1 MTAMRRIALASLSV
15 SLCAALAAGAAPA
28 AAQNTV
34 FVSRAPSLGA
44 DWRSGGTCYE
54 VFVRSFA
61 DSNGDGIGDLNG
73 LIHRLDY
80 INDGNPASRR
90 DLGASCIWLMPVAES
105 PSYHG
110 YDVTDYYRVERD
122 YGTNEDFK
130 RLVAEAHRRGIAVLV
145 DMVLN
150 HASSEHPYFQE
161 ALRDPNSPHR
171 SWFRFSPTEQGP
183 GPWGGPAWRKSPVRD
198 EYYYAVFW
206 EGMPDLNYATP
217 AVREEAN
224 RVADFWLREMGVDGF
239 RLDAVPYLVEEGTL
253 LSGAPGTHRV
263 LRDYQAHLRSVKPDV
278 FTVGEV
284 WDSVGAMLPYYPDQ
298 LDSYFAFELADA
310 LINAVNHGSSAHMLD
325 GYLRLQRTVPQDRWS
340 PFLRNHDQTRTLT
353 DLGGDREKAAVAVTL
368 LLTLPGLP
376 FIYYGEE
383 IGMIGNKRDGDERLR
398 TPMQWSGAP
407 HGGFTTGTPWEA
419 LQPDSA
425 TVTVAAQEN
434 DPHSLLSLHRRL
446 IHLRATN
453 PALGRGELVPLTA
466 SSGQV
471 AAYLRRTGRHVVLV
485 VANLGTTRVDNVML
499 SSEGGVLPAGR
510 YGVIDLMYDM
520 HEGPPEPLR
529 VGADGRLQGY
539 VPFRTLHPLEV
550 GIYQLSRGR

>member
-1 MTAMRRIALASLSV
+1 MTAMRRIALAP
-15 SLCAALAAGAAPA
+15 LCAALAAAAPS
-28 AAQNTV
+28 AAQTLQAV
-34 FVSRAPSLGA
+34 HDPAPSSE
-44 DWRSGGTCYE
+44 WRRGGVCYE

-73 LIHRLDY
+73 LIRKLDY

-122 YGTNEDFK
+122 YGTNADFK

-150 HASSEHPYFQE
+150 HASSQHPFFQE

-171 SWFRFSPTEQGP
+171 SWFRFSPTVPGP

-198 EYYYAVFW
+198 EYYYGVFW
-206 EGMPDLNYATP
+206 EGMPDLNYDTP

-224 RVADFWLREMGVDGF
+224 RVADFWLREMEVDGF
-239 RLDAVPYLVEEGTL
+239 RLDAVPYLVEEGNVM
-253 LSGAPGTHRV
+253 SGAPGTHRV

-310 LINAVNHGSSAHMLD
+310 LINAVRRGSAEGMLN

-353 DLGGDREKAAVAVTL
+353 ELRGDVAKAKVAATL

-376 FIYYGEE
+376 FVYYGEE
-383 IGMIGNKRDGDERLR
+383 IGMSGDKPDEQLR
-398 TPMQWSGAP
+398 TPMQWSRAAN
-407 HGGFTTGTPWEA
+407 GGFTTGTPWEA
-419 LQPDSA
+419 LQPDW
-425 TVTVAAQEN
+425 TNVNVAAQDA
-434 DPHSLLSLHRRL
+434 DPASLLNLYRRL
-446 IHLRATN
+446 IHLRDRN
-453 PALGRGELVPLTA
+453 PYLARGELVPLTA
-466 SSGQV
+466 ANGQV
-471 AAYLRRTGRHVVLV
+471 AAYLRRMGGRAVLV
-485 VANLGTTRVDNVML
+485 VANLGTTPVSGVAL
-499 SSEGGVLPAGR
+499 SSEGDVLPAGR
-510 YGVIDLMYDM
+510 YLA
-520 HEGPPEPLR
+520 EGLLERAGAEPLR
-529 VGADGRLQGY
+529 VGADGRVQGY
-539 VPFRTLHPLEV
+539 VPLQTMRPLEFGV
-550 GIYQLSRGR
+550 YQLVATER